1 MIIIITGTISP
12 NDNIKDLNLRNVE
25 ERLEQYKNALEKT
38 IDLLPGGKIVFCDNS
53 GYDTTALNYLIELAD
68 KNNVQLELLSFKGDT
83 QNVVIHGKGYGEG
96 EIVKYVLENSKLAA
110 NENYMVKITGR
121 LVVDNIAEIVGR
133 LKNDRVYFN
142 IPNIHRRDIYDTR
155 LYAMPIS
162 MFKQY
167 FYEKYKE
174 VDDGKGYIL
183 ECVYRDIILS
193 NQLPSRNFPL
203 YPRIVG
209 QSGSGG
215 IKYEYTEWKS
225 KIRDLLSF
233 FNVYGKVEG
242 Y

>member
-12 NDNIKDLNLRNVE
+12 NDNIRDLNLRNVE
-25 ERLEQYKNALEKT
+25 ERLGQYKNALEKT

-53 GYDTTALNYLIELAD
+53 GYDMSQLQYLYEAAN
-68 KNNVQLELLSFKGDT
+68 KNNVCLELVSFQGDT
-83 QNVVIHGKGYGEG
+83 KNVALHGKGYGEG
-96 EIVKYVLENSKLAA
+96 EIVKYVLANSKLAT

-133 LKNDRVYFN
+133 IKTDMAYFN

-162 MFKQY
+162 VFKQY
-167 FYEKYKE
+167 FLEKYKE
-174 VDDGKGYIL
+174 VEDDKGYIL

-193 NQLPSRNFPL
+193 NRLPSRNFPL

>member
-12 NDNIKDLNLRNVE
+12 NDNIRDLNLRNVE

-38 IDLLPGGKIVFCDNS
+38 IDLLSGGKIVFCDNS
-53 GYDTTALNYLIELAD
+53 GYDATALKYLIELAD
-68 KNNVQLELLSFKGDT
+68 KSNVQLELLSFKGDT

-162 MFKQY
+162 VFKQY

-233 FNVYGKVEG
+233 FNVYGKVKG